1 MCFFFLPTPAS
12 HFIIIVNTLVFLSHE
27 ALLSTLVAW
36 KRKTQL
42 FSLFALMYINP
53 QSNFPPP
60 HLTHILLRPLEP
72 AVGGQRWW
80 QVPEKA
86 QEWRMTHRLL
96 LETLTVFQLSLG
108 TGAGRVKMY
117 TSTVRPQPL
126 PNDILTK
133 RGVDGRTVKFEQS
146 RMC

>member
-1 MCFFFLPTPAS
+1 
-12 HFIIIVNTLVFLSHE
+12 
-27 ALLSTLVAW
+27 
-36 KRKTQL
+36 
-42 FSLFALMYINP
+42 
-53 QSNFPPP
+53 
-60 HLTHILLRPLEP
+60 
-72 AVGGQRWW
+72 
-80 QVPEKA
+80 
-86 QEWRMTHRLL
+86 MTHRLL